1 MFRLSRTLRPLQSPF
16 QPVQRRFL
24 SIHEYRGAQLLKM
37 VSFFCTSIP
46 TLTWAQYGVG
56 VPQGYPAFTPE
67 EAEQVAEKLGNE
79 FE

>member
-1 MFRLSRTLRPLQSPF
+1 
-16 QPVQRRFL
+16 
-24 SIHEYRGAQLLKM
+24 M